1 MNRKIAIIGGGI
13 TGLSAAYSLK
23 KKIEEKG
30 LPIDIALF
38 EGSNRLGGKIET
50 MHHGDFVIERGADS
64 FLARKRPAVDLV
76 KSLGL
81 EEELVR
87 NGTGQS
93 YVLSGGKLHKIP
105 KGSYRGIPTRLG
117 PYFNSSLFS
126 AKGKLRG
133 SMDLV
138 LPKSKHEGDQSL
150 GAFFRHRF
158 GDEFVE
164 RLIEPLL
171 AGIYSG
177 NIDEMSLMAT
187 FPQFHELEQR
197 HGSLVKGLQATM
209 PEINTKKQKNPKAK
223 EGAFLSLR
231 NGLGTMITAL
241 EKELGAII
249 FKDESIDHI
258 EKKENR
264 FNLLLGSGEV
274 FKADR
279 VVIATEHEAVPKMLS
294 QYDFL
299 KVLNEIP
306 STSTANVALAFD
318 KTAIRKDIDGTGF
331 VVARKSKTRI
341 TACTWTHKKWPTTTP
356 EGKALVRCYVGKP
369 DDQEVVNL
377 SDEELTE
384 IVLKD
389 LNKTMKIKKDPEFA
403 VITRWR
409 EARPQYTV
417 GHVERM
423 NKIQAGLEA
432 NLPGV
437 FLAGSSYA
445 GVGIPDCIEQG
456 EKAAS
461 NALIHLENE
470 LY

>member
-23 KKIEEKG
+23 KKIGESG
-30 LPIDIALF
+30 LPIEIALF
-38 EGSNRLGGKIET
+38 EGSSRLGGKINT
-50 MHHGDFVIERGADS
+50 THHGDYTIERGADS
-64 FLARKRPAVDLV
+64 FLARKLPAVNLV
-76 KSLGL
+76 RSLGL
-81 EEELVR
+81 EQDLVR

-105 KGSYRGIPTRLG
+105 KGSYRGIPTKLG
-117 PYFNSSLFS
+117 PYYKSSLFS

-133 SMDLV
+133 GMDLI
-138 LPKSKHEGDQSL
+138 LPRSKQDGDQSL

-158 GDEFVE
+158 GNEFVE
-164 RLIEPLL
+164 NLIEPLL

-177 NIDEMSLMAT
+177 SIDEMSLMAT
-187 FPQFHELEQR
+187 FPQFYELEQQY
-197 HGSLVKGLQATM
+197 GSLVKGMQATM
-209 PEINTKKQKNPKAK
+209 PEINAKRSKKKQASQ
-223 EGAFLSLR
+223 GAFLSLK
-231 NGLGTMITAL
+231 NGLGTLIDAL
-241 EKELGAII
+241 ESELG
-249 FKDESIDHI
+249 SIVRLNEQADHI
-258 EKKENR
+258 EKKEDG
-264 FNLLLGSGEV
+264 FNILLGSGAV
-274 FKADR
+274 YKADSII
-279 VVIATEHEAVPKMLS
+279 VATEHESVPKIFS

-299 KVLNEIP
+299 KVLNEMP

-318 KTAIRKDIDGTGF
+318 QSAIKKDIDGTGF
-331 VVARKSKTRI
+331 VVSRKSKTRI
-341 TACTWTHKKWPTTTP
+341 TACTWTHKKWPSTTP

-377 SDEELTE
+377 SDGELTE

-389 LNKTMKIKKDPEFA
+389 LNKTMKIKKDPEFSI
-403 VITRWR
+403 ITRWHD
-409 EARPQYTV
+409 ARPQYTV
-417 GHVERM
+417 GHLERM
-423 NKIQAGLEA
+423 ATVQSGLAA

-456 EKAAS
+456 EQAAEQAMS
-461 NALIHLENE
+461 HLEKI